1 MTAGALERAA
11 ALARAAGGVVGFSA
25 TRLADG
31 WHVGLREDE
40 LFPTAS
46 VIKVPLLVAL
56 FEESLAGRADLAER
70 VTYRAAEK
78 VPGSGVLQDLD
89 DGLTL
94 TLRDL
99 AMLMITVSDNTATD
113 LLLARVGKERVEAA
127 MGRHGLASVRIPFS
141 IRELLHEL
149 VDLPPDPS
157 LYEEA
162 RRRLRVSAGSGGRA
176 IDPAASDR
184 ATPRDLC
191 RLLELIERR
200 AILDPPSCD
209 AILDMLER
217 QKFDTIIPAR
227 LPRGTVIA
235 HKTGSLRG
243 VRNDVGVVHAACG
256 PYAVAIC
263 SRGLPDEVLGV
274 RQLAELSLAVH
285 DLFTS

>member
-1 MTAGALERAA
+1 MAPTALERIAA
-11 ALARAAGGVVGFSA
+11 RARAAGGTVGVSA
-25 TRLADG
+25 TRLRDG
-31 WHVGLREDE
+31 LHLGLNEDE

-56 FEESLAGRADLAER
+56 YAEARAARIDLAAR
-70 VTYRAAEK
+70 VTYRASTK

-94 TLRDL
+94 TLKDL

-113 LLLARVGKERVEAA
+113 LLLERVGKDRVEAA
-127 MGRHGLASVRIPFS
+127 MDALGLTSIRMPFS

-149 VDLPPDPS
+149 VDLPPDPA

-162 RRRLRVSAGSGGRA
+162 RRRLQASAGSGGRA
-176 IDPAASDR
+176 IDPARSDR

-191 RLLELIERR
+191 RLFALLEEG
-200 AILDPPSCD
+200 ASLDPASCR
-209 AILDMLER
+209 AILDMLGR

-227 LPRGTVIA
+227 LPRGTRTA

-243 VRNDVGVVHAACG
+243 VRNDAGVV
-256 PYAVAIC
+256 YARDGAYALAIC
-263 SRGLPDEVLGV
+263 SRGLPDEVLGA
-274 RQLAELSLAVH
+274 RQLAEISLAVH
-285 DLFTS
+285 DAFAA